1 MCPNTPTTP
10 APPRVGLGP
19 WEGRLSCHLYGNEA
33 HSPAPP
39 PEQSQT
45 PSAPLCGLDWALVNR
60 CVRKLKSC
68 AARHLLKTTGQS
80 STLHMRPK
88 CRANNVQEQSQ
99 GSQGVGEAGDTEGAD
114 PPGVE
119 GWPLWAPQG
128 ELLPGRDQSAAAV
141 MKSGPR
147 THACHDRL
155 GAPPIKQTHC
165 SRGAQY
171 EQTHRIPASDRLPC
185 TYFTQ

>member
-19 WEGRLSCHLYGNEA
+19 WEGKLSCRLYGNEA

-119 GWPLWAPQG
+119 GSAGRASARKRPVSRSRDEIWPQ
-128 ELLPGRDQSAAAV
+128 DS
-141 MKSGPR
+141 
-147 THACHDRL
+147 
-155 GAPPIKQTHC
+155 
-165 SRGAQY
+165 
-171 EQTHRIPASDRLPC
+171 RLPRPPWRS
-185 TYFTQ
+185 THQTNALLSWSTV